1 MFLSM
6 YQLISLYL
14 DKSISYYV
22 KSIMINYL
30 ISGLQESS
38 LDEGVFGLKQTH
50 DCSACSHAVTF
61 YQAYAYGGY
70 DSRKI
75 TIYELFG

>member
-1 MFLSM
+1 M

-50 DCSACSHAVTF
+50 DCSARSH
-61 YQAYAYGGY
+61 QAYAYGGY
-70 DSRKI
+70 DSRII